1 MPRCADERCGRWRPD
16 LSSVERF
23 AGASV
28 LRMGALQFN
37 GLWYCSRACVE
48 QAARAGLNQDRA
60 RARASNGLPPLRVG
74 VLLRHAGVIT
84 NAQLETALDAA
95 KETGLRIGAQLERL
109 GYTTPED
116 VLRALAAQAGV
127 SYLATFDVT
136 RVERSP
142 VSMPASIVRA
152 LGLVPFEADDVL
164 KKLSVVC
171 AAPVPKAAMRALTRL
186 TGWTPDVYL
195 VTDRV
200 FQEAL
205 DAYRPAPA
213 HAMSHQALTVTD
225 MSAAAALVAD
235 VAANERAV
243 TMQHADCDSYRW
255 VRVQAP
261 QRVSDLLVTAAQE
274 ERGCQ
279 AELIAH

>member
-28 LRMGALQFN
+28 LRIGALQFN
-37 GLWYCSRACVE
+37 GLWYCSRTCVE
-48 QAARAGLNQDRA
+48 QAARVGLNQDRT
-60 RARASNGLPPLRVG
+60 RVRPSNGLPPLRVG
-74 VLLRHAGVIT
+74 VLLRHAGAISQP
-84 NAQLETALDAA
+84 QLEAALDAA
-95 KETGLRIGAQLERL
+95 KESGLKIGAQLERL
-109 GYTTPED
+109 GYTTSED

-127 SYLATFDVT
+127 SYLSTFDIT
-136 RVERSP
+136 RVERAP
-142 VSMPASIVRA
+142 VSMPASMVRA

-171 AAPVPKAAMRALTRL
+171 AAPVPKSALRALIRL
-186 TGWTPDVYL
+186 TGWSPELFL

-200 FQEAL
+200 FQDAL
-205 DAYRPAPA
+205 DAYKPAQSDA
-213 HAMSHQALTVTD
+213 RSHQALTVET
-225 MSAAAALVAD
+225 MGAAAALVAE
-235 VAANERAV
+235 VAASERAV
-243 TMQHADCDSYRW
+243 TMRHADCDSYRW

-274 ERGCQ
+274 ETGCQ
-279 AELIAH
+279 AELTAH

>member
-1 MPRCADERCGRWRPD
+1 
-16 LSSVERF
+16 
-23 AGASV
+23 
-28 LRMGALQFN
+28 MGALQFN

-48 QAARAGLNQDRA
+48 QAARAGLNQHRTRA
-60 RARASNGLPPLRVG
+60 RVSNGLPPLRLG

-84 NAQLETALDAA
+84 QEQLETALEAA

-109 GYTTPED
+109 GYSTPDD

-127 SYLATFDVT
+127 SYFSTFDVT

-142 VSMPASIVRA
+142 VSMPASMVRA

-164 KKLSVVC
+164 RKLSVVC
-171 AAPVPKAAMRALTRL
+171 AAPVPKAAMRALIRL
-186 TGWTPDVYL
+186 TGWSPEIYL

-200 FQEAL
+200 FQETL
-205 DAYRPAPA
+205 DAYKPAQKDA
-213 HAMSHQALTVTD
+213 KSHQALTVET
-225 MSAAAALVAD
+225 MSAAAALVAE
-235 VAANERAV
+235 VAAHERAV
-243 TMQHADCDSYRW
+243 TMRHADCDSYRW

-261 QRVSDLLVTAAQE
+261 QRVSDLLVTATQE